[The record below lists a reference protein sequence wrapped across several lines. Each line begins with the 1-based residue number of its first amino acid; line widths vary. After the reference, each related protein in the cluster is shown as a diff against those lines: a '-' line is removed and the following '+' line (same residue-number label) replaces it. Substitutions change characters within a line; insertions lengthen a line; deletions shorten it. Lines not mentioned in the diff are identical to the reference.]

1 MKTFPL
7 RKLLLCFWVL
17 TLPLTI
23 TGAYLAY
30 NALDRFY
37 TFQVRYKG
45 GLRLWDVLVYE
56 RNHFVQKVQATFLH
70 RVKGSKTNLPTVQIF
85 VPKDNLAQL
94 RSHMPQSGFDYVKGR
109 MLQEGELKK
118 IKVKYRG
125 DYASHWAWE
134 KKSLRIKTNKNSL
147 YEGMRRFNLQAP
159 KRRAQ
164 IINFQS
170 LQLAADMDLLGPR
183 AELVRLYLN
192 GKNRGIYALI
202 EQLGEI
208 TLRNTNF
215 MPGDIYRGEMIA
227 KDGFTRKG
235 RAWWGLFDS
244 PSLWDKVAINNHY
257 QDSAMAPLET
267 LIRLLQR
274 REDHEAQRQL
284 SQILDMNSWGRFSAY
299 QALAATRHFTWDHN
313 WRLYYDP
320 WRGKFFPIV
329 WDPVG
334 WQHSPLSA
342 FAVIRT
348 KLFDALFRNGD
359 FLRARN
365 SAFKEF
371 FNSQRPTTFLKHLSD
386 TTELMEEE
394 IALDPYLNPGD
405 ASSVVTAMRDLEKKV
420 AQTFA
425 TIKQEWVNGAKPE
438 SSFHYK
444 GNTVTLSFGGYRPI
458 QRLRLVFAEALHQSF
473 SVFIS
478 HLVPEGRIFTDATG
492 SVEIGGSNIILNT
505 GFLSNHTVKKR
516 SVNRPVAEL
525 KVSPGYY
532 QITFTGLESDLHLI
546 GLDIDRGNGWIPAQP
561 VGAITPT
568 AFSQLYAPVAVE
580 MVPPPI
586 IWSGQVTIEGHQILD
601 QPLIIEPGTTVRLA
615 PGATVVLKH
624 RLTAKG
630 NPEAPIHF
638 VPATTGQ
645 DPWGAIVLSGRGAD
659 GSILSHCEMSDGS
672 GLKGDLFE
680 YSAMLSIHD
689 VKNVVISDCHFR
701 NNHTVD
707 DMVHAVYTDIRFER
721 VRFENALSDALDL
734 DISTAFI
741 SDSHFE
747 QSGNDAVDLMAT
759 QAVITGS
766 VFRNNGDKGISVGE
780 NSKLYAANNKLVGNV
795 VGVQSKDRSTA
806 ILLNQ
811 TLTDNKTALHA
822 YKKNWRY
829 GEGGA
834 IFLGKSTVSGG
845 EISAAAEKRSAI
857 QIFDS
862 YLEIPAEG
870 KRVDTIAVDDDS
882 FSSALQNDLFPDSDV
897 VDPKL
902 MEQLEGIPAHLL
914 KRVALTRRGSLIDG

>member
-1 MKTFPL
+1 LKTFPF

-30 NALDRFY
+30 KALDRFY
-37 TFQVRYKG
+37 TFQVRYEG
-45 GLRLWDVLVYE
+45 RLRLSNVLSYE
-56 RNHFVQKVQATFLH
+56 RDHFIQKIRATFLH
-70 RVKGSKTNLPTVQIF
+70 QVKGGNTDLPAVQIF
-85 VPKDNLAQL
+85 VPRANLAQL
-94 RSHMPQSGFDYVKGR
+94 ESHMPQSGFDYIKGS
-109 MLQEGELKK
+109 MLQKGELKK

-125 DYASHWAWE
+125 DYLSHWAWE

-183 AELVRLYLN
+183 AKLVRLYLN
-192 GKNRGIYALI
+192 GNNRGIYVLI

-208 TLRNTNF
+208 TLRNTNL

-227 KDGFTRKG
+227 KDGFTGKG
-235 RAWWGLFDS
+235 QAWYGLFDS
-244 PSLWDKVAINNHY
+244 PSLWDKVAVNNHY

-267 LIRLLQR
+267 LIGLLR
-274 REDHEAQRQL
+274 RRADHEAQRQL

-299 QALAATRHFTWDHN
+299 QALVGTKHFTWDHN
-313 WRLYYDP
+313 WRLYYDS
-320 WRGKFFPIV
+320 WRGKFYPIV

-334 WQHSPLSA
+334 WQHRSLST

-365 SAFKEF
+365 SAFTEF
-371 FNSQRPTTFLKHLSD
+371 FNSQKPATFLKHLSD

-394 IALDPYLNPGD
+394 IALDPYLKPGD
-405 ASSVVTAMRDLEKKV
+405 ASSVVDAMRDLETKV

-425 TIKQEWVNGAKPE
+425 ATKQEWLNGAKPE
-438 SSFHYK
+438 SRFHYK
-444 GNTVTLSFGGYRPI
+444 SNTVTLSVGGYRPI
-458 QRLRLVFAEALHQSF
+458 QRLRLLFAEAVHQSF
-473 SVFIS
+473 SVSIS
-478 HLVPEGRIFTDATG
+478 YLVPEGRIFTDATE
-492 SVEIGGSNIILNT
+492 SVEVDGSNIILNA
-505 GFLSNHTVKKR
+505 GFLSNHIVNKKAG
-516 SVNRPVAEL
+516 NRPVAVL
-525 KVSPGYY
+525 QVSPGYY
-532 QITFTGLESDLHLI
+532 QITFAGLDSDLHLT
-546 GLDIDRGNGWIPAQP
+546 GLDIDRGNGWIRAQP
-561 VGAITPT
+561 VDSITPT
-568 AFSQLYAPVAVE
+568 VFSQLYAPIAVE

-601 QPLIIEPGTTVRLA
+601 QPLTIEPGTIVRLA

-630 NPEAPIHF
+630 TPEAPLHF
-638 VPATTGQ
+638 VPVTTGQ

-659 GSILSHCEMSDGS
+659 GSTLSHCELSDGS

-721 VRFENALSDALDL
+721 VRFENALFDALDL
-734 DISTAFI
+734 DISTASI

-747 QSGNDAVDLMAT
+747 HSGNDAVDLMTT

-780 NSKLYAANNKLVGNV
+780 NSRLYAANNKLVGNV

-811 TLTDNKTALHA
+811 TLMDNKIALHA

-834 IFLGKSTVSGG
+834 IFLGKSIVGGG

-882 FSSALQNDLFPDSDV
+882 SSSALQNDLFPDSDI
-897 VDPKL
+897 VDPRL
-902 MEQLEGIPAHLL
+902 MEQLEGIPADLL
-914 KRVALTRRGSLIDG
+914 KRVAATRRGSLIDG